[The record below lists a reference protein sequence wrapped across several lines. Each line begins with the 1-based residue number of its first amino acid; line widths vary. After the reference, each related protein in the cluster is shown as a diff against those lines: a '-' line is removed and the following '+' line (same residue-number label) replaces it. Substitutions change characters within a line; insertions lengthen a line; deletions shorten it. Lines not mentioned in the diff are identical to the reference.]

1 MFLAPRS
8 RTTPRSVSLESL
20 RCGSYL
26 TDGRRLFRVVSQFA
40 AAGEDAF
47 ASLEDCRT
55 LRVQAYAPGEL
66 QAMKLKPIRR

>member
-1 MFLAPRS
+1 VFLAPRP
-8 RTTPRSVSLESL
+8 RTTPRSVSLDSL

-40 AAGEDAF
+40 PAGEDAF

-66 QAMKLKPIRR
+66 QAMKLKTIRR